1 MEAGKLNQRITL
13 LNFVPEKSGTN
24 QKKKGI
30 YVPAFKVW
38 AEVKCTQSTVQLD
51 NGVIVYETIYRFNVR
66 KRPDIRASMRIQ
78 WDGREFY
85 MTGEPVDWKTIKGG
99 ITLLAKEVT

>member
-1 MEAGKLNQRITL
+1 MEAGRLNQRITL

-24 QKKKGI
+24 QKKKGT

-51 NGVIVYETIYRFNVR
+51 NGAIVYETIYRFNVR
-66 KRPDIRASMRIQ
+66 KRADIRASMRIQ